1 MLDKHKIQK
10 RRQKFIS
17 PSFSLSYEDPLNFVR
32 GKAQYLYDN
41 KGVEY
46 LDAVNN
52 IQHVGHSHPKVTEAA
67 TRQLE
72 QLNTNTRYLD
82 QTILDYAHALTKKL
96 PEGLDRCFFTNSGS
110 ESNDLA
116 LRIARH
122 HANSKET
129 IVLEGGYHG
138 HSISLIEVSPYKHN
152 GPGGQGPPEYVH
164 TVPIPDPFRGIYRGP
179 SSGPEYASEVKKILG
194 QLNAEHKNISAII
207 VESIMGCGGQLIPP
221 EGFLSESFG
230 MVREGGGLCI
240 TDEIQ
245 IGFGRMGE
253 CFWGFETQDITP
265 DIVTL
270 GKSIGNGHPLSVVV
284 TTKELSDEFNNGME
298 YFNSFGGNPVS
309 CAIGHAVLDI
319 IEEEGLQE
327 NAFEVGKELVAL
339 LDQLKSKHDIIG
351 DVRGKGLFLG
361 IEIIND
367 TETLS
372 PDQIA
377 TDQIVNEMRNR
388 GILLSSD
395 GPNHN
400 VIKIK
405 PPMVFNRSN
414 ALFLVETLDKVLSE
428 K

>member
-1 MLDKHKIQK
+1 MLDKHEIQK

-17 PSFSLSYEDPLNFVR
+17 PSFSLSYEEPLNFVR
-32 GKAQYLYDN
+32 GKAQYLYDS

-82 QTILDYAHALTKKL
+82 ETILDYADALTKKL
-96 PEGLDRCFFTNSGS
+96 PQGLDRCFFTNSGS

-164 TVPIPDPFRGIYRGP
+164 MVPMPDPFRGIYRGP
-179 SSGPEYASEVKKILG
+179 SSGPEYASEVKKILDR
-194 QLNAEHKNISAII
+194 LNAEHKSISAFI

-221 EGFLSESFG
+221 TGFLSESFG
-230 MVREGGGLCI
+230 MVRESGGLCI
-240 TDEIQ
+240 TDEVQ

-309 CAIGHAVLDI
+309 CAIGHAVLNI
-319 IEEEGLQE
+319 IEEEDLQK
-327 NAFEVGKELVAL
+327 NAFEVGKELLTL

-361 IEIIND
+361 IEIINES
-367 TETLS
+367 ETRS
-372 PDQIA
+372 PDQTA
-377 TDQIVNEMRNR
+377 TNQIINEMQNK

-395 GPNHN
+395 GPDHN

-405 PPMVFNRSN
+405 PPMVFNRPN

>member
-1 MLDKHKIQK
+1 
-10 RRQKFIS
+10 
-17 PSFSLSYEDPLNFVR
+17 
-32 GKAQYLYDN
+32 
-41 KGVEY
+41 
-46 LDAVNN
+46 
-52 IQHVGHSHPKVTEAA
+52 
-67 TRQLE
+67 
-72 QLNTNTRYLD
+72 
-82 QTILDYAHALTKKL
+82 
-96 PEGLDRCFFTNSGS
+96 
-110 ESNDLA
+110 
-116 LRIARH
+116 
-122 HANSKET
+122 
-129 IVLEGGYHG
+129 
-138 HSISLIEVSPYKHN
+138 
-152 GPGGQGPPEYVH
+152 
-164 TVPIPDPFRGIYRGP
+164 
-179 SSGPEYASEVKKILG
+179 
-194 QLNAEHKNISAII
+194 
-207 VESIMGCGGQLIPP
+207 
-221 EGFLSESFG
+221 
-230 MVREGGGLCI
+230 
-240 TDEIQ
+240 
-245 IGFGRMGE
+245 
-253 CFWGFETQDITP
+253 
-265 DIVTL
+265 
-270 GKSIGNGHPLSVVV
+270 VVV

-327 NAFEVGKELVAL
+327 NAFEVGKELIAL